1 MNCEEATKLMDGRAD
16 VLMRRFY
23 LQIIR
28 LSPCAARLIAVRR
41 K

>member
-16 VLMRRFY
+16 VLDAEI
-23 LQIIR
+23 LPPIIR
-28 LSPCAARLIAVRR
+28 LSPCAVRLIAVRR